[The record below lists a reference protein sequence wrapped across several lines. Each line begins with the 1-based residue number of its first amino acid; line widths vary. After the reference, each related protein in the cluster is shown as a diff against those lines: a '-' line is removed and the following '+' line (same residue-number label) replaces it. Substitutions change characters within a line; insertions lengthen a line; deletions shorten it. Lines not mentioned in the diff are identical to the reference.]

1 MFITTPS
8 SGDFYFMKYLLEKEY
23 IMNRSYSKIRHI
35 QSSNLMLEQEFLNI
49 KKSNSQMCINYESGP
64 GLEKIKL
71 IDKNIISLGINIKQ
85 ELKNIKSIE
94 GKYDD
99 IKENINI
106 YLDGVLGSMSADS
119 IIELIKKIKEVKN
132 NPQQHRSEDV
142 KLNEEVNDPVLNT
155 LRDILNILR
164 KAGTKLP
171 IWAWSLILVWVILR
185 LLKCYIYKLESKLFD
200 CAMDWKVSA
209 LATFT
214 FIFLL
219 DFKNIGSKNKLYG
232 CK

>member
-1 MFITTPS
+1 MAHFAKVNPEGTVTTV
-8 SGDFYFMKYLLEKEY
+8 
-23 IMNRSYSKIRHI
+23 IVA
-35 QSSNLMLEQEFLNI
+35 EQEF
-49 KKSNSQMCINYESGP
+49 
-64 GLEKIKL
+64 
-71 IDKNIISLGINIKQ
+71 ID
-85 ELKNIKSIE
+85 
-94 GKYDD
+94 
-99 IKENINI
+99 
-106 YLDGVLGSMSADS
+106 V
-119 IIELIKKIKEVKN
+119 
-132 NPQQHRSEDV
+132 V

>member
-1 MFITTPS
+1 
-8 SGDFYFMKYLLEKEY
+8 
-23 IMNRSYSKIRHI
+23 
-35 QSSNLMLEQEFLNI
+35 MLEQRLLNI
-49 KKSNSQMCINYESGP
+49 VESNSQMCINYESGA

-71 IDKNIISLGINIKQ
+71 IDNNITSLGINIKQ
-85 ELKNIKSIE
+85 ELNNIKSIE

-132 NPQQHRSEDV
+132 NPQQYRSEDV
-142 KLNEEVNDPVLNT
+142 KLNEEVNDPVLKT
-155 LRDILNILR
+155 LKDILNIMI
-164 KAGTKLP
+164 KAGSKIP

-185 LLKCYIYKLESKLFD
+185 LFKCYIYKLESKLFD
-200 CAMDWKVSA
+200 CPIDWKTSA

-219 DFKNIGSKNKLYG
+219 DFKNIGSSNRIYG
-232 CK
+232 CKSKN

>member
-1 MFITTPS
+1 
-8 SGDFYFMKYLLEKEY
+8 
-23 IMNRSYSKIRHI
+23 MNRSYSKIRHI
-35 QSSNLMLEQEFLNI
+35 QSSNLMLEQRLLN
-49 KKSNSQMCINYESGP
+49 KVESNSQMCINYESGA

-71 IDKNIISLGINIKQ
+71 IDNNITSLGINIKQ
-85 ELKNIKSIE
+85 ELNNIKSIE

-132 NPQQHRSEDV
+132 NPQQYRSEDV
-142 KLNEEVNDPVLNT
+142 KLNEEVNDPVLKT
-155 LRDILNILR
+155 LKDILNIMI
-164 KAGTKLP
+164 KSGSKIP

-185 LLKCYIYKLESKLFD
+185 LFKCYIYKLESKLFD
-200 CAMDWKVSA
+200 CPLDWKTSA

-219 DFKNIGSKNKLYG
+219 DFKNIGSSNRIYG
-232 CK
+232 CNSKN